1 LLLTLAVPNQL
12 GYCLLEGHHLHN
24 LAIEVDATFLEGSAG
39 SSCGI
44 VARYRDAGHLLL
56 FEVSN
61 EGMVRVRKKAENWTI
76 LQDWTPVSDARTGQ
90 ADNRLRLHV
99 SGPALIFYVNGQAA
113 YGGVDTGDFDP
124 GQIALA
130 IRSGPDAQ
138 RVRVSFDNL
147 KVWEIK

>member
-1 LLLTLAVPNQL
+1 
-12 GYCLLEGHHLHN
+12 
-24 LAIEVDATFLEGSAG
+24 
-39 SSCGI
+39 
-44 VARYRDAGHLLL
+44 
-56 FEVSN
+56 
-61 EGMVRVRKKAENWTI
+61 MVRVRKKAENWTV

-130 IRSGPDAQ
+130 IRSGPDAK